1 MRKLYEAHIRLSFV
15 WRITIPSDVRDLSYR
30 KGVND
35 FKVVKVVEGVKVVR
49 GVKLH
54 GLRSV
59 EDLYYIS

>member
-1 MRKLYEAHIRLSFV
+1 M